1 MKYIIEGNNAEGSI
15 VSVLR
20 RDPTATAFGLQN
32 ISPKP
37 IAISAILLPN
47 AKICYGGNTMVDPK
61 FLGTWNMD
69 GKKFRN
75 SPPGAGAVPMGYGIL
90 VVGGNG
96 PPGNQELQ
104 TISNFQRSLERDARL
119 TGVPLNALG
128 NILVCGRNPVNIKAN
143 LVIMKAARIVI
154 VVLIDDCYG
163 EVKLVADTMG
173 LLTQCCRF
181 KKIERLPRGYTQ
193 NMMLK
198 INTKLGGTNHTLMSR
213 LAKIPTG
220 TSSVYQDP
228 PASIAWI
235 FDKPFMLVG
244 IDVSHGQ
251 HASDQQSVA
260 AVVASMDGR
269 CSQYAANIS
278 SQVQGQEMVTA
289 LESAMHALLT
299 TYKSKNKGIMPS
311 SIIVYRDGVGE
322 GQFSQ
327 VTTIELNAIRGAVQ
341 LMGYTTDAVKICIVI
356 CQKGHHTRFVYED
369 VSPGNPM
376 TYINPCPGLCIDASG
391 GADSIASGR
400 LNEFYLNSHAAIQG
414 TAKPCKYTLVHDEI
428 GFKMCELEIL
438 TYWLT
443 YLYCRANKAVSYA
456 SPAYYAHWA
465 SKRGKTLCAAGAGN
479 EELRNITT
487 VWSTALQPSMFFI

>member
-1 MKYIIEGNNAEGSI
+1 MKYIIEGNEAEGSI

-20 RDPTATAFGLQN
+20 KDPTATAFGLNN
-32 ISPKP
+32 ISAKP
-37 IAISAILLPN
+37 MATSAILLPN
-47 AKICYGGNTMVDPK
+47 AKIRYAGNTMVDPK

-69 GKKFRN
+69 GKKFSN
-75 SPPGAGAVPMGYGIL
+75 APPGTGPIGYGMLI
-90 VVGGNG
+90 VGGNG
-96 PPGNQELQ
+96 PPGAQDLQ
-104 TISNFQRSLERDARL
+104 TVNNFQKNLEGDARL
-119 TGVPLNALG
+119 AGIQLQSLG
-128 NILVCGRNPVNIKAN
+128 GILACGRNPENIKLN
-143 LVIMKAARIVI
+143 LVKMKSARIV
-154 VVLIDDCYG
+154 VVILIDDCYG
-163 EVKLVADTMG
+163 DVKLIADGMG
-173 LLTQCCRF
+173 LLTQCCKFR
-181 KKIERLPRGYTQ
+181 KIERLPRGYSQ
-193 NMMLK
+193 NLMLK

-213 LAKIPTG
+213 LAKPPTG

-251 HASDQQSVA
+251 TQSDQQSVA

-289 LESAMHALLT
+289 LESAMHTLLT
-299 TYKSKNKGIMPS
+299 TYRSKNKGVMPS

-327 VTTIELNAIRGAVQ
+327 VTTIELNAIRGAVE
-341 LMGYTTDAVKICIVI
+341 LMGFTTDAVKICIVI

-369 VSPGNPM
+369 AAVGSPM

-391 GADSIASGR
+391 GAESIASGR

-443 YLYCRANKAVSYA
+443 YLYCRANKSVSYA

-465 SKRGKTLCAAGAGN
+465 SKRGKTLCAAGAGS
-479 EELRNITT
+479 EELNNISQ
-487 VWSTALQPSMFFI
+487 VWSAAQQPPMFFI

>member
-1 MKYIIEGNNAEGSI
+1 MKYIIEGNEAEGSI

-20 RDPTATAFGLQN
+20 KDSTATAFGLNN
-32 ISPKP
+32 ISVKP
-37 IAISAILLPN
+37 MAISAILLPN
-47 AKICYGGNTMVDPK
+47 AKIRYAENTMVDPK

-69 GKKFRN
+69 GKKFSN
-75 SPPGAGAVPMGYGIL
+75 APPGTGPIGYGML
-90 VVGGNG
+90 TVGGNCS
-96 PPGNQELQ
+96 PGAQDLQ
-104 TISNFQRSLERDARL
+104 TVNNFQKNLECDARL
-119 TGVPLNALG
+119 AGIQLQSLG
-128 NILVCGRNPVNIKAN
+128 GILSCGRNPENIKLN
-143 LVIMKAARIVI
+143 LVKMKSARIV
-154 VVLIDDCYG
+154 VVILIDDCYG
-163 EVKLVADTMG
+163 DVKLIADGMG
-173 LLTQCCRF
+173 LLTQCCKFR
-181 KKIERLPRGYTQ
+181 KIEHLPRGYSQ
-193 NMMLK
+193 NLMLK

-213 LAKIPTG
+213 LAKPLTG
-220 TSSVYQDP
+220 ASSVYQDP
-228 PASIAWI
+228 PASVAWV

-251 HASDQQSVA
+251 TQSDQQSVA

-278 SQVQGQEMVTA
+278 SQVQGQEMVAA
-289 LESAMHALLT
+289 LESAMHTLLT
-299 TYKSKNKGIMPS
+299 TYRSKNKGVMPS

-327 VTTIELNAIRGAVQ
+327 VTTIELNAIRGAVE
-341 LMGYTTDAVKICIVI
+341 LMGFTTDAVKICIVI

-369 VSPGNPM
+369 AAVGSPM

-391 GADSIASGR
+391 GAESIASGR
-400 LNEFYLNSHAAIQG
+400 FNEFYLNSHAAIQG

-443 YLYCRANKAVSYA
+443 YLYCRANKSVSYA

-465 SKRGKTLCAAGAGN
+465 SKRGKTLCAAGAGS
-479 EELRNITT
+479 EELNNISQ
-487 VWSTALQPSMFFI
+487 VWSAAQQPPMFFI